1 MSVEQQLA
9 QVSPIGDTALTIGTF
24 DGVHLGHQYLFQCLK
39 EEASASGLL
48 TVVITFRNHPRAV
61 LTPDSGVEYIT
72 PWQEREVLIQGQGMN
87 MVVALDF
94 TREVS
99 LLKAREFVHL
109 LVRHLRMRSLVVGPD
124 FALGHRREGDI
135 PTLESLGEEMG
146 YRLLVVEPE
155 MANNQPIRS
164 RALRQLIA
172 AGDVKDAAGML
183 GRPFSLRGKVA
194 RGEGRGRGIG
204 FPTANLTV
212 EPGLLVPSDGIYA
225 TWATVKGERRQSAT
239 SIGVRP
245 TFGVGPRSVE
255 TFIMDFDD
263 DVYGE
268 TLTLEFV
275 CRLREELAFSSVTGL
290 VDQMNRDVE
299 QARFI
304 LTKGS

>member
-9 QVSPIGDTALTIGTF
+9 QVSPIRDTALTIGTF

-61 LTPDSGVEYIT
+61 LAPDSRVEYIT

-99 LLKAREFVHL
+99 LFKAREFVHL
-109 LVRHLRMRSLVVGPD
+109 LVCHLRMRSLVVGPD

-275 CRLREELAFSSVTGL
+275 CRLREELAFSSVAGL